1 MTTSEIEIQPKDNS
15 SASTRM
21 DDLSYDDWADLIYDK
36 WEDLHT
42 ADASQLGP
50 LFTPEESKE
59 IDALLK
65 VWIYP
70 VYGQQADFGAADASY
85 QGQRPVESPI
95 LSAHMPLHSEGVFP
109 PKLFLQAPLYFGNSA
124 QSSNVT
130 GLNWG
135 LFFKWVGAYRNI
147 SPSESSSL
155 PVFYFPQSSLES
167 ASPPPPPRIHLASS
181 EDTAIEGQASHIP
194 TYIIGIGGSPSSGK
208 STLALHLSYVFKKLG
223 QNSRVFTISQDAY
236 VLPSADCPQI
246 TLRSGKRVVHT
257 NCLFSV
263 DWEDMIKDVTKLK
276 AGNYSSQ
283 SDQIRETCAT
293 AKGRHIRVP
302 HLRAGDVTDLV
313 RQREATLS
321 TAAKSGRQS
330 FWLAQFCYKTLTDCP
345 DNLENSTSLPSQLIL
360 IEGPLVNAV
369 CPTALPP
376 QQSGFG
382 MFGSDAQQ
390 KA

>member
-1 MTTSEIEIQPKDNS
+1 MTTPEAGIQPKDNS
-15 SASTRM
+15 STSTSM
-21 DDLSYDDWADLIYDK
+21 ADLTYDEWANLIYDK
-36 WEDLHT
+36 WEDLHA

-50 LFTPEESKE
+50 LFTPEESEE

-70 VYGQQADFGAADASY
+70 IYGQQADLCAADASLE
-85 QGQRPVESPI
+85 GQRPVQMPHRSES
-95 LSAHMPLHSEGVFP
+95 VFP
-109 PKLFLQAPLYFGNSA
+109 PKPFVQAPLYFENSA
-124 QSSNVT
+124 QSCNVT

-135 LFFKWVGAYRNI
+135 VFTKWEGAYRNI

-155 PVFYFPQSSLES
+155 PVFYFPPPSFES
-167 ASPPPPPRIHLASS
+167 ASPPPSSRIHLASS
-181 EDTAIEGQASHIP
+181 EQTAIEGQASHIP
-194 TYIIGIGGSPSSGK
+194 TYIVGIGGSPSSGK
-208 STLALHLSYVFKKLG
+208 STLALHLGYVFKKFG

-236 VLPSADCPQI
+236 VFPPADCPHI

-263 DWEDMIKDVTKLK
+263 DWEEMIKDVNKLK
-276 AGNYSSQ
+276 AGNYNSLSGR
-283 SDQIRETCAT
+283 IRETYAT
-293 AKGRHIRVP
+293 AKRR
-302 HLRAGDVTDLV
+302 RARMPYLKTSDITDLV
-313 RQREATLS
+313 RQRETTLS
-321 TAAKSGRQS
+321 NAAKIGRQS
-330 FWLAQFCYKTLTDCP
+330 SWLARFCYKIFTDYP

-360 IEGPLVNAV
+360 IEGPLMNAV

-382 MFGSDAQQ
+382 KFSSDVQQ

>member
-1 MTTSEIEIQPKDNS
+1 
-15 SASTRM
+15 M
-21 DDLSYDDWADLIYDK
+21 DDLKDSSSESSGMDDFIYDDWADLIYDE
-36 WEDLHT
+36 WEDLHA

-70 VYGQQADFGAADASY
+70 VYGQQADFCAADASH
-85 QGQRPVESPI
+85 QGQRPVQ
-95 LSAHMPLHSEGVFP
+95 LPLPSEGIFP
-109 PKLFLQAPLYFGNSA
+109 PKPFLQAPLYFENSA
-124 QSSNVT
+124 QSRNAT
-130 GLNWG
+130 GLNWEH
-135 LFFKWVGAYRNI
+135 FSKEMGAYRNI
-147 SPSESSSL
+147 SPSQSSSL
-155 PVFYFPQSSLES
+155 PVFYFPLPSLES
-167 ASPPPPPRIHLASS
+167 ASPQPPSRIHLASS
-181 EDTAIEGQASHIP
+181 EYTVIEGQASQIP

-208 STLALHLSYVFKKLG
+208 STLALHLSYVFKKFG
-223 QNSRVFTISQDAY
+223 QYSRVFTISQDAY

-263 DWEDMIKDVTKLK
+263 DWEDMIKDVNKLK

-283 SDQIRETCAT
+283 SGRIRETYAT
-293 AKGRHIRVP
+293 AKGHHACMP
-302 HLRAGDVTDLV
+302 HLKTSDITDLV
-313 RQREATLS
+313 RQRETTLFI
-321 TAAKSGRQS
+321 AAKSGRQS
-330 FWLAQFCYKTLTDCP
+330 FWIARFCYKIFTDCP
-345 DNLENSTSLPSQLIL
+345 DNPENSTSLPSQLIL
-360 IEGPLVNAV
+360 IEGPLMNAV
-369 CPTALPP
+369 CPTALSP

>member
-1 MTTSEIEIQPKDNS
+1 MTTSEVEIQPKDS
-15 SASTRM
+15 SSTSTGM
-21 DDLSYDDWADLIYDK
+21 DDLTYDDWADLIYDK
-36 WEDLHT
+36 WEDLHA
-42 ADASQLGP
+42 ADASQLGL

-70 VYGQQADFGAADASY
+70 VYGQQADLCAADALHE
-85 QGQRPVESPI
+85 GQRPIQTPFN
-95 LSAHMPLHSEGVFP
+95 SEGVFP
-109 PKLFLQAPLYFGNSA
+109 PKPFVQAPLYFENSA
-124 QSSNVT
+124 QSCNVT

-135 LFFKWVGAYRNI
+135 VFTKWVGAYRNI

-155 PVFYFPQSSLES
+155 PVFYFPPPSFES
-167 ASPPPPPRIHLASS
+167 ASPPPSSSIHLASS
-181 EDTAIEGQASHIP
+181 EYTAVEGQASHIP
-194 TYIIGIGGSPSSGK
+194 TYIVGIGGGPSSGK

-236 VLPSADCPQI
+236 ILPPADCPQI

-263 DWEDMIKDVTKLK
+263 DWEEMIKDVNKLK
-276 AGNYSSQ
+276 AGNYSFLSGR
-283 SDQIRETCAT
+283 IRETYAT
-293 AKGRHIRVP
+293 AKGRRIRCP

-313 RQREATLS
+313 RLREATLS

-330 FWLAQFCYKTLTDCP
+330 FWLAQFCYKTLTDYP
-345 DNLENSTSLPSQLIL
+345 DNQEISTSLPSQLIL
-360 IEGPLVNAV
+360 IEGPLMNAV

-382 MFGSDAQQ
+382 IFRSDTQQ